1 MIANGKVSECM
12 GGFQGAEHY
21 VLIEVRSPA
30 ANIRK
35 LLCVCMGQIVDFYRE
50 VSWRQEE
57 RRGERRV
64 EGFLQC
70 HDPVG

>member
-1 MIANGKVSECM
+1 MAANGKVSECM

-21 VLIEVRSPA
+21 VLIEVRSLA

-50 VSWRQEE
+50 VSWKTG
-57 RRGERRV
+57 GEKGGTKSG
-64 EGFLQC
+64 GFP
-70 HDPVG
+70 PVS